1 MNLKHQYWY
10 FESALTPKFC
20 DDLVKYGNQQK
31 ESLGLTGDTLN
42 LKKEQVDDLKRKR
55 DSNVV
60 WLNDL
65 WIYREIHPYV
75 RTANANAGW
84 NFDWSYSEQCQF
96 TKYKKNQHYGWH
108 CDSWEKPYENQKDPN
123 MNGKIRKLSVTC
135 SLSDAKDYK
144 GGELEFSLRNNLE
157 KDASTTCTEI
167 LPRGSIVV
175 FPSFV
180 WHRVKPVTEGTRYSL
195 VIWSIGPPYR

>member
-1 MNLKHQYWY
+1 
-10 FESALTPKFC
+10 LTPKFC

-157 KDASTTCTEI
+157 KDVSTTCTEI